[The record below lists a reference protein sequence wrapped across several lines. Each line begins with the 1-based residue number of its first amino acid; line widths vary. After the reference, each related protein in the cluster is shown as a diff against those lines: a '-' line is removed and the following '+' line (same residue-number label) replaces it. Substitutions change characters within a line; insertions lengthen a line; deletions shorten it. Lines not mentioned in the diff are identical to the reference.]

1 MVLRRATTGDGVGL
15 SYIEA
20 GPADAPPLVMI
31 PGWSQSAAEFKH
43 QIDDLARDH
52 RVIAVDMRGHGESD
66 KPGHGYRIAR
76 LAADLH
82 DLLEA
87 LDLRDAAVLGHSM
100 GSSVI
105 WCHLELYGP
114 GRIGRLL
121 LIDQGPGCTARP
133 GWDDAKHGRSGVLF
147 ADAAAAE
154 ARAHEYASAPTAD
167 GTAALLAG
175 MFTSTFPAGEL
186 RWVAEE
192 NLKLPR
198 RHAADLLIDHV
209 AHDWSDLIARIRLP
223 TLVVG
228 GRRSIFSAESQEWIA
243 AQIPGARLRIF
254 EEDEGGSHFMFLEN
268 PTGFNAEVRG
278 FLAAPR

>member
-1 MVLRRATTGDGVGL
+1 M
-15 SYIEA
+15 IEA
-20 GPADAPPLVMI
+20 GPAGAPPLVMI

-43 QIDDLARDH
+43 QIDDLSRDH

-66 KPGHGYRIAR
+66 KPAHGYRISR
-76 LAADLH
+76 LAADLR
-82 DLLEA
+82 DLLAA
-87 LDLRDAAVLGHSM
+87 LDLRDVAVLGHSM

-114 GRIGRLL
+114 DRIGRLL
-121 LIDQGPGCTARP
+121 LIDQAPACTARP
-133 GWDDAKHGRSGVLF
+133 GWDDARHLRAGILF
-147 ADAAAAE
+147 RDAAGAERAADA
-154 ARAHEYASAPTAD
+154 YASASTAA

-175 MFTSTFPAGEL
+175 MFTGGFPASEL

-192 NLKLPR
+192 NLKMPR

-209 AHDWSDLIARIRLP
+209 GHDWSDAIGRIRLS

-228 GRRSIFSAESQEWIA
+228 GRRSIFSAESQEWVA
-243 AQIPGARLRIF
+243 TQIPGARVRIF

-268 PTGFNAEVRG
+268 PGGFNEEVRR
-278 FLAAPR
+278 FLAATR